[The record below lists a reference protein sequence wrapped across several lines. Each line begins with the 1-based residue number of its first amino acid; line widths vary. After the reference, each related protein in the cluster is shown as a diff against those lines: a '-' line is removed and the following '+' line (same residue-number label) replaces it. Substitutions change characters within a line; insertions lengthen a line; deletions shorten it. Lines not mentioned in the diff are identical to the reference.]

1 MVSENSD
8 ILSEIIHPQTKDI
21 FSSEFNVFPSEE
33 ETSAL
38 KKENVYK
45 NEEYALNTNNSK
57 CEKVELNNNLRQH
70 DSRVV
75 NFKSPHS
82 QVEISSFQR
91 NFVCDICLNKL
102 NSLYS
107 LLEHN
112 CIHSTERQ
120 EKHGICQ
127 ENFSDI
133 CHFSKQK
140 RADTESRTF
149 QYTVCEKIVS
159 RKGTK
164 KHLQCSLCGK
174 TFYQEV
180 KLAIHMRTH
189 TGKKPFQCFV
199 FVGSF
204 GDNRDVKWC
213 MRRNLISSRYGVRSW
228 MENGIMQVD
237 AARRLNV
244 SRSVVQGLWD
254 QYEWRC
260 VRNLFERPISSTLHV
275 F

>member
-8 ILSEIIHPQTKDI
+8 FLSEIIHSQTKDI

-45 NEEYALNTNNSK
+45 NEEYTLNTNNSK
-57 CEKVELNNNLRQH
+57 CEKVELNNNLKQH

-91 NFVCDICLNKL
+91 IFVCDICLNKL

-120 EKHGICQ
+120 EEHGICQ
-127 ENFSDI
+127 EHFSQI
-133 CHFSKQK
+133 GHFSKLK
-140 RADTESRTF
+140 RADTEARTF
-149 QYTVCEKIVS
+149 QYFLCEQSFPEKERKRHIHTNPGEKSIQWDVCK
-159 RKGTK
+159 
-164 KHLQCSLCGK
+164 
-174 TFYQEV
+174 
-180 KLAIHMRTH
+180 
-189 TGKKPFQCFV
+189 
-199 FVGSF
+199 
-204 GDNRDVKWC
+204 
-213 MRRNLISSRYGVRSW
+213 
-228 MENGIMQVD
+228 
-237 AARRLNV
+237 
-244 SRSVVQGLWD
+244 
-254 QYEWRC
+254 
-260 VRNLFERPISSTLHV
+260 
-275 F
+275 